1 MVQHHPNKRLLIKFE
16 NLYIYKFRK
25 LNYLFNGTKKIHK
38 AIKKKVHGTS
48 EMLNLNEKDYHLH
61 MIN

>member
-25 LNYLFNGTKKIHK
+25 LNYLFNGTKKFIGQF
-38 AIKKKVHGTS
+38 KKVHGTS